1 MADTHRQ
8 AAIGQSSTLMLGC
21 FTCHFTATSQLP
33 REVNKFLLA
42 YIIMFKRVNLRQ
54 YFIGLHEYLIA
65 ATYRIAAVILEIIV
79 QNLNR
84 RHLCICGKMW
94 SYLRG
99 ASLCA
104 SISIMVWATNA
115 KFSGLKDSLA

>member
-54 YFIGLHEYLIA
+54 YFIGLHEYCCN
-65 ATYRIAAVILEIIV
+65 VS
-79 QNLNR
+79 NSS
-84 RHLCICGKMW
+84 
-94 SYLRG
+94 SYLRDN
-99 ASLCA
+99 STE
-104 SISIMVWATNA
+104 SQ
-115 KFSGLKDSLA
+115 